1 MKSAILTKCGARF
14 FPITKNIKNMMRFT
28 TLIKHPADWMT
39 GGQGE
44 HGAVLTSRIRLA
56 RNLRHHPFPGWA
68 KRDQR
73 AAALDL
79 MRPAVESLGAM
90 KGAFSHELGDLTS
103 VQKQVLVERHLI
115 SREHAAR
122 GDGSAAVIERRQT
135 FSLMLNE
142 EDHLRMQAIRPGLQL
157 SAAFNAL
164 SALDTEL
171 ESSLE
176 FAFDP
181 TLGYLTT
188 CPTNLGTGLRASA
201 MLHLP
206 GLVLSDQIGQVLQA
220 VNKIGLAVRGLY
232 GEGTESLGNLYQISN
247 QSTLG
252 ESEETIIRRLERV
265 ISQVSSHEQNAREKL
280 LEDDPEMV
288 SDKIGRAYGVLR
300 HAHIIDS
307 KEALNHLSLLRLGGN
322 LGFFPPDTV
331 MLCDTLLMDIQP
343 AHLQLHSG
351 QKLSPE
357 ERDSIRAKIVRS
369 RLQSLESPDNRISS
383 SDDQPISDP
392 PNPGDA

>member
-1 MKSAILTKCGARF
+1 
-14 FPITKNIKNMMRFT
+14 MMRFT

-56 RNLRHHPFPGWA
+56 RNLRRHPFPGWA

-79 MRPAVESLGAM
+79 MRPAVESLPAM

-157 SAAFNAL
+157 TAAFTAL
-164 SALDTEL
+164 SELDTAL
-171 ESSLE
+171 EESLE

-265 ISQVSSHEQNAREKL
+265 ISQVSNHEQNAREKL

-300 HAHIIDS
+300 YSHIIDS
-307 KEALNHLSLLRLGGN
+307 KEALNHLSLLRLGGT
-322 LGFFPPDTV
+322 LGFFSPETV

-351 QKLSPE
+351 RKLSTE
-357 ERDSIRAKIVRS
+357 ERDSIRAEIVRS
-369 RLQSLESPDNRISS
+369 RLLSLESPDNRISS
-383 SDDQPISDP
+383 KDEKTFPDPI
-392 PNPGDA
+392 NPGDA